1 MTTTAERIAHIH
13 KLRREARVA
22 RLSGWPD
29 VAESIRER
37 ILYHIRVA
45 RWAQRERIN
54 AGVE

>member
-13 KLRREARVA
+13 KLRREARIA

-29 VAESIRER
+29 VADSIRER

-45 RWAQRERIN
+45 RWAQRERIK